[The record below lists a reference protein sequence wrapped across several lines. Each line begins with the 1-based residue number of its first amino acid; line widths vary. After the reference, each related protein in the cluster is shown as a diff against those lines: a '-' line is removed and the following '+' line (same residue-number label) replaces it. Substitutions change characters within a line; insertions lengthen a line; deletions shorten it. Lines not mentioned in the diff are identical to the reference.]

1 MVLLLVLGV
10 LILSPGISTLID
22 QRRQIAELEASVK
35 QRSESVD
42 AIDAE
47 RDRWKDPAYVRAQAR
62 DRLFFVMPGE
72 TQMSVID
79 DLVIPEPAQKKASD
93 TLAAVQ
99 HDWLRSLSTSVITS
113 GVTTATPEEIA
124 K

>member
-10 LILSPGISTLID
+10 LILSPGVSTLID

-35 QRSESVD
+35 QHSESVD
-42 AIDAE
+42 EIDAE
-47 RDRWKDPAYVRAQAR
+47 RDRWKDPAYVRAEAR

-79 DLVIPEPAQKKASD
+79 DLVISEPVQRQASAK
-93 TLAAVQ
+93 LSVVKHNWLQAV
-99 HDWLRSLSTSVITS
+99 STSVITS
-113 GVTTATPEEIA
+113 GVTQAAPEELT

>member
-10 LILSPGISTLID
+10 LILSPGVSTLID

-35 QRSESVD
+35 QYSQAVD
-42 AIDAE
+42 EIDAE

-72 TQMSVID
+72 TQLSVID
-79 DLVIPEPAQKKASD
+79 DLIITEPIQKAASD
-93 TLAAVQ
+93 KLAAVQ
-99 HDWLRSLSTSVITS
+99 HDWLRTLSMSVISS

>member
-1 MVLLLVLGV
+1 MLLLLVLGV

-35 QRSESVD
+35 EHSQSVD
-42 AIDAE
+42 EIDAE

-93 TLAAVQ
+93 KLAAVQ
-99 HDWLRSLSTSVITS
+99 HDWLRSLSTSLITS